1 LILKIQNI
9 YQNYYNPKDGSVVN
23 FDSTK
28 CQTTTYYGHL
38 EPVLTGISQE
48 TKQNNF
54 VEEQV
59 FLLEDFLFGLKSSRW
74 FRSFFYQVVDPNFKF
89 HRFGEQVLG
98 YDHKFDS
105 NYICDS

>member
-1 LILKIQNI
+1 MPN
-9 YQNYYNPKDGSVVN
+9 N
-23 FDSTK
+23 
-28 CQTTTYYGHL
+28 TYFGHL

-59 FLLEDFLFGLKSSRW
+59 FLLEDFLLFGLEIKW
-74 FRSFFYQVVDPNFKF
+74 VQILFLQVVNPNLNP
-89 HRFGEQVLG
+89 QVWRTSLG

-105 NYICDS
+105 NYIVTVDASFNKDLNGVQVQNWGLKNQQAN